1 MADPK
6 IKYDI
11 EAAVKGEADAEA
23 LAKTLRGVGD
33 VLEGDLQQGA
43 LAAAQALEALGS
55 KQRAV
60 ESFGLLKRETTDLE
74 AALTKATA
82 QVDRLGNELPQAAAN
97 TQQLAAAERTAGAA
111 LEQARA
117 SLQSKR
123 DALKAVREETQGTAR
138 RTDEYKATVAGLKE
152 GIRTATAE
160 VRTQQQAL
168 RSTAQ
173 ATSQAQNAEA
183 ALRKEYDLA
192 IGSSAR
198 LSTEL
203 GNKRRALSE
212 TREIMQAVGVSTSNL
227 AQSEAS
233 LRAAVAQVRQE
244 VASMAPAYQAAAAAS
259 NQSTQVQA
267 QNQRTLREGMASIS
281 TQLQRIQQIATVAL
295 GGSYAGGLAKS
306 VADTADEFR
315 NLEARVKLAT
325 GEGPLFQAAFDG
337 VTQVALRTNT
347 ALNETGT
354 LFARLAKAGTEA
366 GQSAQLAQDNALRLT
381 ETINQAIQLSG
392 GSADSS
398 RAAIT
403 QLIQGLQSGVL
414 RGEEFNSVME
424 QAPRLAQA
432 MANGLGVTTGAL
444 RNLAGQGALTAE
456 VVMNALRGQADV
468 VANEFSKLPPT
479 VGRALQN
486 LTTQWT
492 LYVGQS
498 DNGLV
503 SSANAAKVIN
513 ALAGNLDTLVTT
525 LTAAGKLWAAIKIAG
540 LAADFGAWALKTLSA
555 TAAVEKNTLAVAANT
570 TAQVGNAAAHAA
582 NTAAQTANIAAT
594 TASTAARTANAASW
608 ASIATFTGQATKA
621 TTAATAAAVANTA
634 ATGAKTAAFGLLGG
648 AVRGVTGLLGGPVG
662 LIATVVLFNGEI
674 RKGIVSVV
682 EWGAGFTEAGRK
694 MKAFEEQQRRDA
706 EASARAAEALKA
718 QAAAQQLLN
727 DKLAEARNRS
737 FDLTK
742 QSVGLLAEF
751 DKLRVGGDSA
761 ADAIGKIGKDFDLSN
776 SPGIRTASGVLD
788 KLLADGKLTAT
799 EFQAAWAKALD
810 GQDLAKFEVLART
823 AFSAAAQDA
832 KKLQDQLQQAI
843 TNGASETVLND
854 LRDRIKSTLEAAGGE
869 SERVSQM
876 MDNVLREA
884 VKRTGLE
891 FDQLQGKIG
900 TASRSALN
908 DLDVVI
914 GGLDRL
920 KAQGVDAGRVL
931 AASFTQAINTAD
943 SQKAL
948 DELRARIEQVRRALG
963 DKVADGLLDQ
973 ARQKAEELKAA
984 LDQATP
990 GINSVAEAM
999 KRLGLE
1005 SSASLQRTASEAQQA
1020 YAVIA
1025 KAGAQEGES
1034 YVAWQRR
1041 KELAALAMIQRMV
1054 EANRGI
1060 VDANIAAQASAAG
1073 LKVEVDESG
1082 RTIVR
1087 SMRDAEE
1094 ATHRVGRAAGGAAG
1108 GYRDMAAAA
1117 AQAAANAKALEKIY
1131 DKHRLTP
1138 GGDKDKYTVGNGS
1151 DLIGNSRDIR
1161 YAGVNDTDIN
1171 QQIAARYG
1179 EEAVGNELAMK
1190 AWQLR
1195 LQLQSYQKNYGN
1207 MRSKQ
1212 SLLEQR
1218 NIAAELDRIEREL
1231 AKSLGKDGPN
1241 SFRPR
1246 GAGGSAGGGGSSSG
1260 SGTGSGAGGGGVG
1273 VSSGIDNDGPGN
1285 RGGVSRQPPGVP
1297 VHLHYGN
1304 QDLGAVNTDAAGRE
1318 VLQQFLTALSDG
1330 KRVSR

>member
-192 IGSSAR
+192 IGSSVR

-267 QNQRTLREGMASIS
+267 QNQRTLREGMTSIS
-281 TQLQRIQQIATVAL
+281 TQLQRIQQIATLAL

-315 NLEARVKLAT
+315 NLEARIKLAT
-325 GEGPLFQAAFDG
+325 GEGPLFQAAFEG
-337 VTQVALRTNT
+337 VTQVALRTNS
-347 ALNETGT
+347 ALDETGT
-354 LFARLAKAGTEA
+354 LFARLVKAGQEA
-366 GQSAQLAQDNALRLT
+366 GQSAEMAQRNALQLT
-381 ETINQAIQLSG
+381 ETINQTIQLSG
-392 GSADSS
+392 GSADSAK
-398 RAAIT
+398 AAIT

-432 MANGLGVTTGAL
+432 LASGLGVTTGEL
-444 RNLAGQGALTAE
+444 RKLANQGALTAD
-456 VVMNALRGQADV
+456 VVMKSLQGQADA
-468 VANEFSKLPPT
+468 VAGEFSKLPPT

-486 LTTQWT
+486 LTSQWT
-492 LYVGQS
+492 LYVGAS
-498 DNGLV
+498 DNGLI

-513 ALAGNLDTLVTT
+513 ALAANIDTLVST
-525 LTAAGKLWAAIKIAG
+525 LTAAGKLWAAIKIGG

-555 TAAVEKNTLAVAANT
+555 TTAVEANT
-570 TAQVGNAAAHAA
+570 VAVGANTVAQRGNSTAIAANAAAQAA
-582 NTAAQTANIAAT
+582 NTAATA
-594 TASTAARTANAASW
+594 ASTAAKASNAASW
-608 ASIATFTGQATKA
+608 ASIATFAGQATRA
-621 TTAATAAAVANTA
+621 TQAATAATAAGTVAVAGQTA
-634 ATGAKTAAFGLLGG
+634 GLGLLGG
-648 AVRGVTGLLGGPVG
+648 ALRGATSLLGGPVG
-662 LIATVVLFNGEI
+662 LIATVLLFSSEI
-674 RKGIVSVV
+674 KKGSTAVF
-682 EWGAGFTEAGRK
+682 EWGMSFTEAGRQLK
-694 MKAFEEQQRRDA
+694 KYEQSQREAEVQQRA
-706 EASARAAEALKA
+706 ATEAIKEQ
-718 QAAAQQLLN
+718 QAAAER
-727 DKLAEARNRS
+727 LAVAQEQARIKTFELS
-737 FDLTK
+737 K
-742 QSVGLLAEF
+742 ESVGLIAQF
-751 DKLRVGGDSA
+751 DKLIKDGDSA
-761 ADAIGKIGKDFDLSN
+761 AEAIGKIGKDFDLSTV
-776 SPGIRTASGVLD
+776 PGIQNASAVLD
-788 KLLADGKLTAT
+788 LLVADGKLTA
-799 EFQAAWAKALD
+799 EQFQAAWAQALA
-810 GQDLAKFEVLART
+810 GEDLANFEVKART
-823 AFSAAAQDA
+823 AFAGAAR
-832 KKLQDQLQQAI
+832 
-843 TNGASETVLND
+843 E
-854 LRDRIKSTLEAAGGE
+854 GE
-869 SERVSQM
+869 RLGQVMDVS
-876 MDNVLREA
+876 VREA
-884 VKRTGLE
+884 VRRSGLD

-900 TASRSALN
+900 AASRSAIN
-908 DLDVVI
+908 DLEAIVN
-914 GGLDRL
+914 GLDRL
-920 KAQGVDAGRVL
+920 KAEGVDTGRVL
-931 AASFTQAINTAD
+931 VASFVKAIDTAD

-948 DELRARIEQVRRALG
+948 DDLRARVEQLRATLG

-973 ARQKAEELKAA
+973 AKQKAEELKGA
-984 LDQATP
+984 LDQVTP

-1005 SSASLQRTASEAQQA
+1005 STQSLQRTATDAQQA
-1020 YAVIA
+1020 YDVIA
-1025 KAGAQEGES
+1025 KAGAEEGES
-1034 YVAWQRR
+1034 YLGWQRR
-1041 KELAALAMIQRMV
+1041 KETAALAMIQRMV

-1060 VDANIAAQASAAG
+1060 VDANISARAAAAG

-1108 GYRDMAAAA
+1108 GYRDMAGAAE
-1117 AQAAANAKALEKIY
+1117 QAAAKAKALQKIY
-1131 DKHRLTP
+1131 DKHRLDD
-1138 GGDKDKYTVGNGS
+1138 GKDKYKVGDGS
-1151 DLIGNSRDIR
+1151 DLVGKSRDIR

-1179 EEAVGNELAMK
+1179 EEAVGNDLAMK

-1195 LQLQSYQKNYGN
+1195 LQLQAYQKNYGN
-1207 MRSKQ
+1207 ARSKQ

-1231 AKSLGKDGPN
+1231 SKALGKDG
-1241 SFRPR
+1241 STTSRP
-1246 GAGGSAGGGGSSSG
+1246 GGSSSAGGGRSGAAEGGGSSS
-1260 SGTGSGAGGGGVG
+1260 
-1273 VSSGIDNDGPGN
+1273 SGIGAQQAPVNLYYNDENLGP
-1285 RGGVSRQPPGVP
+1285 
-1297 VHLHYGN
+1297 
-1304 QDLGAVNTDAAGRE
+1304 VNTDAAGRE
-1318 VLQQFLTALSDG
+1318 VIQKFLSALADG

>member
-11 EAAVKGEADAEA
+11 EAAVKGEADADA
-23 LAKTLRGVGD
+23 LAKTLRGVAD

-43 LAAAQALEALGS
+43 LAAAQSLEALAS

-60 ESFGLLKRETTDLE
+60 EAFGALKRETADLE

-82 QVDRLGNELPQAAAN
+82 QVDRLGNELPQATTN
-97 TQQLAAAERTAGAA
+97 TQQLSAAERAAAAA
-111 LEQARA
+111 LEQARVT
-117 SLQSKR
+117 LQSKR
-123 DALKAVREETQGTAR
+123 DALRAVREETQGSAR
-138 RTDEYKATVAGLKE
+138 RSEEYKATLNGLKE
-152 GIRTATAE
+152 GIKAATAE
-160 VRTQQQAL
+160 VRAQQSAL
-168 RSTAQ
+168 R
-173 ATSQAQNAEA
+173 ATEQDTKRAQNAEA

-192 IGSSAR
+192 IGSSVR

-212 TREIMQAVGVSTSNL
+212 TREIMQAVGISTSNL
-227 AQSEAS
+227 VQAEAG
-233 LRAAVAQVRQE
+233 LRSAVAQVRQE
-244 VASMAPAYQAAAAAS
+244 VASLAPAYQQAAS
-259 NQSTQVQA
+259 ASTQSTQVQA
-267 QNQRTLREGMASIS
+267 QNQRTLREGMTSIS
-281 TQLQRIQQIATVAL
+281 TQLARIQQVATVAL
-295 GGSYAGGLAKS
+295 GGSYVGGLAKS
-306 VADTADEFR
+306 VAETADEFR

-337 VTQVALRTNT
+337 VTQVALRTNS
-347 ALNETGT
+347 ALDETGT
-354 LFARLAKAGTEA
+354 LFARLTKAGKEA
-366 GQSAQLAQDNALRLT
+366 GQSAQVAQDNALRLT

-392 GSADSS
+392 GSADSAK
-398 RAAIT
+398 AAIT

-432 MANGLGVTTGAL
+432 LANGLGVTTGEL

-456 VVMNALRGQADV
+456 IVMRALRGQADV

-513 ALAGNLDTLVTT
+513 ALAANLDTLVST
-525 LTAAGKLWAAIKIAG
+525 LSTAGKLWAAMKIAG

-570 TAQVGNAAAHAA
+570 TAQASNAAAHTA
-582 NTAAQTANIAAT
+582 NTAAQAANIAAT
-594 TASTAARTANAASW
+594 NASTAARTANAASW

-634 ATGAKTAAFGLLGG
+634 AVGAKSAAFGILGG
-648 AVRGVTGLLGGPVG
+648 AIRGATGLLGGPLG

-674 RKGIVSVV
+674 RRGAASVF
-682 EWGAGFTEAGRK
+682 EWAMSFTEAGKTIARY
-694 MKAFEEQQRRDA
+694 EQQQ
-706 EASARAAEALKA
+706 RAATEAVARDTEARKA
-718 QAAAQQLLN
+718 QAAALQLQN
-727 DKLAEARNRS
+727 DKMVEARNRAA
-737 FDLTK
+737 DLTK
-742 QSVGLLAEF
+742 ESVGLIAEF
-751 DKLRVGGDSA
+751 DKLRTSGDSA
-761 ADAIGKIGKDFDLSN
+761 ADAVGKIGKDFDLSN
-776 SPGIRTASGVLD
+776 SPGIRTASAVLE

-810 GQDLAKFEVLART
+810 GQDLAKFEVLARN
-823 AFSAAAQDA
+823 AFAATAQDA

-843 TNGASETVLND
+843 ANGASEQVLND
-854 LRDRIKSTLEAAGGE
+854 LEERIKGALAAAGRE

-891 FDQLQGKIG
+891 FTQLQGHIG
-900 TASRSALN
+900 AASRSALN

-920 KAQGVDAGRVL
+920 KSQGVDAGRVL
-931 AASFTQAINTAD
+931 AASFSQAINTAD

-948 DELRARIEQVRRALG
+948 DEVRARIEQVRRALG

-990 GINSVAEAM
+990 GITSVAEAM

-1005 SSASLQRTASEAQQA
+1005 SSASLQRTASEAREA

-1025 KAGAQEGES
+1025 QAGAQEGES
-1034 YVAWQRR
+1034 YIAWQRR

-1073 LKVEVDESG
+1073 LKVEVDQSG

-1108 GYRDMAAAA
+1108 GYRDMAGAA
-1117 AQAAANAKALEKIY
+1117 AQAAANAKAVQQIY
-1131 DKHRLTP
+1131 DKHRLVP
-1138 GGDKDKYTVGNGS
+1138 GGDKDKYTVGNGK
-1151 DLIGNSRDIR
+1151 DLVGNSRDIR
-1161 YAGVNDTDIN
+1161 YAAVNDTDIN
-1171 QQIAARYG
+1171 QQIVARYG
-1179 EEAVGNELAMK
+1179 EEALNSPLARK
-1190 AWQLR
+1190 AWELR
-1195 LQLQSYQKNYGN
+1195 LQLQSYQTNYGN

-1218 NIAAELDRIEREL
+1218 NIAAELERVEREL
-1231 AKSLGKDGPN
+1231 DATLRKADNPDDGEA
-1241 SFRPR
+1241 RAAR
-1246 GAGGSAGGGGSSSG
+1246 KARKGRRAGPDEARTEDRRSQGGGASRSSG
-1260 SGTGSGAGGGGVG
+1260 AA
-1273 VSSGIDNDGPGN
+1273 
-1285 RGGVSRQPPGVP
+1285 
-1297 VHLHYGN
+1297 VHLHFNGQN
-1304 QDLGAVNTDAAGRE
+1304 LGVVNTDPTGRAALEKFMG
-1318 VLQQFLTALSDG
+1318 ALADG
-1330 KRVSR
+1330 NSVSVR